1 MTYMLYAIIIAGL
14 LLLGWLYLREALVKT
29 VRLRGR
35 RRRRSKRD
43 LL

>member
-14 LLLGWLYLREALVKT
+14 LLLGWLYLREVLMKT
-29 VRLRGR
+29 GRLRGR